1 MLAKDREVLP
11 SGVTR
16 IANKRPLKAGLIS
29 YFFLVEADFTL
40 AAAFLAAALP
50 AGVYG

>member
-1 MLAKDREVLP
+1 LLTLTSP
-11 SGVTR
+11 
-16 IANKRPLKAGLIS
+16 ANKRALKAGLIN